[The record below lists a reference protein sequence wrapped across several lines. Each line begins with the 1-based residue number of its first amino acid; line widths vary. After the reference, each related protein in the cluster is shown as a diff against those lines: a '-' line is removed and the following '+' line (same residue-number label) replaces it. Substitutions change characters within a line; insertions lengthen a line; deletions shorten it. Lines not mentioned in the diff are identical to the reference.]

1 MSCMKSLLALPCTL
15 LLAACSFE
23 PVCQARIHRQTYTPA
38 PHACIPM
45 TQEHIPLAPEDN
57 WLPADHGSF
66 TSHPNYPHT
75 FRVWKD
81 EGKMQAKG
89 PRRVEIDLA
98 RQRGI
103 FVVNDE
109 VVMDFPVC
117 TGKKRKPTPTGHFRI
132 TQKNVHHH
140 SNIYDV
146 PMPYFMRLTNG
157 GIGMHVGDV
166 FRSPASHGCIRLTRE
181 ACVPL
186 FRHAPSGTK
195 VVIRRS
201 GWSMEQKPA
210 LLAETPPGPPESR
223 KAAET
228 RAEGLSEARKEP
240 VPLTPGLTQLGR

>member
-1 MSCMKSLLALPCTL
+1 MGSMNTNLALPCMLPL
-15 LLAACSFE
+15 LLVACS
-23 PVCQARIHRQTYTPA
+23 VDTGCHARIHRMNTVLPI
-38 PHACIPM
+38 PSCIPM
-45 TQEHIPLAPEDN
+45 AHEGPTPGQNAAGVPT
-57 WLPADHGSF
+57 PADHGSF
-66 TSHPNYPHT
+66 TCLPTYPRT

-81 EGKMQAKG
+81 EEKMKEDG
-89 PRRVEIDLA
+89 PRRVEIDLS

-103 FVVNDE
+103 FVVNEE

-117 TGKKRKPTPTGHFRI
+117 TGTKRKPTPTGRFRI

-166 FRSPASHGCIRLTRE
+166 FRAPASHGCIRLTRE

-186 FRHAPSGTK
+186 FRHAPSGTP

-201 GWSMEQKPA
+201 GWS
-210 LLAETPPGPPESR
+210 
-223 KAAET
+223 
-228 RAEGLSEARKEP
+228 SEAA
-240 VPLTPGLTQLGR
+240 GLAGMTR

>member
-1 MSCMKSLLALPCTL
+1 MGSMNTLTLALPCALPL
-15 LLAACSFE
+15 LLAACS
-23 PVCQARIHRQTYTPA
+23 VDTGGHARIYRLSDPQPSAVTPTY
-38 PHACIPM
+38 IPM
-45 TQEHIPLAPEDN
+45 AQENVPHHPAEESC
-57 WLPADHGSF
+57 LPTDHGAF
-66 TSHPNYPHT
+66 TCLPSYPRT
-75 FRVWKD
+75 FSVWKD
-81 EGKMQAKG
+81 EAKMQASG
-89 PRRVEIDLA
+89 PRHVEIDLA

-117 TGKKRKPTPTGHFRI
+117 TGKKRKPTPTGKFRI

-166 FRSPASHGCIRLTRE
+166 FRAPASHGCIRLTRE

-186 FRHAPSGTK
+186 FRNAPSGTR

-201 GWSMEQKPA
+201 GWSNELEAPQK
-210 LLAETPPGPPESR
+210 GG
-223 KAAET
+223 
-228 RAEGLSEARKEP
+228 EGTVAIMAP
-240 VPLTPGLTQLGR
+240 